1 MTVVRMVQVSI
12 DEVID
17 MVAVRNGWVSA
28 TWSVNVSRF
37 VSRADVTAGASRGVR
52 FGDVQR
58 MFFYLS
64 RASGVVQVSIVQVV
78 DMAVVFDRGMPTTF
92 TVFVIVMIVVVS
104 HGFFSRVK
112 LV

>member
-17 MVAVRNGWVSA
+17 MVAVRYGWVSA
-28 TWSVNVSRF
+28 TWSVNVSCF
-37 VSRADVTAGASRGVR
+37 VSRADVTAGTSRGVR
-52 FGDVQR
+52 FGDIQR

-64 RASGVVQVSIVQVV
+64 RACWVVQVSIVQVV
-78 DMAVVFDRGMPTTF
+78 DVTVVFDCGMSTTF